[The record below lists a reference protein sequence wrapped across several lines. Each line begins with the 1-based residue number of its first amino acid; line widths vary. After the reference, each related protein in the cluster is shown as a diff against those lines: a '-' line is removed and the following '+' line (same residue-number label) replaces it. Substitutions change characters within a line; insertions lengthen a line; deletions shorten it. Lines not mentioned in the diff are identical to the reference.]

1 MELYLI
7 DPLLKIIFEYTG
19 DYSNWFFESGLLDGI
34 VRNRKFEITDKCFEF
49 DHECEKSE
57 IENKYCFL
65 PISPINELLDSK
77 YAELIISYSNCSQI
91 PVTRKKIKTEYLK
104 IRLVKISSIHIIGY
118 SHLSVMPYFLS
129 SEYTPF
135 ENVKELIIIRDEQN
149 RGTDM
154 TIQFLDWF
162 PNLKVLKLDIENLK
176 MTFISSISVH
186 KNLEF
191 IYIGNPESRVFVD
204 YKLFPALKKIYIE
217 NTGLYSSNWF

>member
-118 SHLSVMPYFLS
+118 SYLSVMSYFLPN
-129 SEYTPF
+129 EYTPF
-135 ENVKELIIIRDEQN
+135 EKVRELIITRNEQKPETN
-149 RGTDM
+149 M
-154 TIQFLDWF
+154 TIRFLDWF
-162 PNLKVLKLDIENLK
+162 PNIKVLKLDIENSK
-176 MTFISSISVH
+176 TIFISNVLAH

-191 IYIGNPESRVFVD
+191 IYIGNPESRVFID
-204 YKLFPALKKIYIE
+204 YKLFPGLKKIYIE
-217 NTGLYSSNWF
+217 NTGLYSPNWF